1 MKRQVVF
8 IFTLLLVLTGFKGE
22 DQIVEQRDVNF
33 QERITSSMS
42 AVDLTNPLE
51 DQMVKEGDDAIFTA
65 TFSTTISNVAWFK
78 DGNPIKAGEGRYRL
92 FINGKTAT
100 LLIKNVIPSDSG
112 EYKVVFGKGEITS
125 CARLFVILSE

>member
-1 MKRQVVF
+1 MKQQIIF
-8 IFTLLLVLTGFKGE
+8 IFALLLVLTGFKGG
-22 DQIVEQRDVNF
+22 DRIVEQSDVNF
-33 QERITSSMS
+33 QERVTYSMS

-51 DQMVKEGDDAIFTA
+51 DQMVKEGDDVIFTA
-65 TFSTTISNVAWFK
+65 TFSTTISDVAWFK
-78 DGNPIKAGEGRYRL
+78 DGNPIKAGGGRYRL